1 MSNDI
6 PRLSKFGPADRVAD
20 PLGEHATAMEL
31 VAQTWT
37 CDNDPDQR
45 LGGLRPARQA
55 MVAISRVL
63 FEREGEGVLLLEEP
77 TPSLPEAEVR
87 LLLDALRRHA
97 GRGQTIVFV
106 THRLEGYLEPGRLIV
121 DGEFLK
127 DEAFDAVKDEISAA
141 LYFAGEHTADSWAT
155 SVDGALR
162 SSLRAAGEIL
172 RHRNASIAS
181 PSHV

>member
-6 PRLSKFGPADRVAD
+6 PRLSKFGPADRV
-20 PLGEHATAMEL
+20 EL

-97 GRGQTIVFV
+97 ERGQTIVFV